1 MRRPSF
7 LVILAYLWWGVS
19 AIFWTELASVPA
31 VHQLGWR
38 ITMGI
43 AVLGLLWL
51 IRRQFPFR
59 NLSRRHVLYG
69 VAGSIM
75 ISTNWAVFLWA
86 LANERAVEASL
97 GYFLMPLFSVAL
109 GVVVLG
115 ESLRNLQRIAIVLAT
130 IGIGWIL
137 IRQGGLPWVALILG
151 VSFALYGLVRKQ
163 GPWGA
168 IDGLTVEMG
177 IVAPVAIASLIVAS
191 QQAEAVSGDGT
202 LWTWFLILCTGV
214 ATVVPLVLFA
224 SAAREVSLTVV
235 GLLAYLNPISQ
246 FLVGWL
252 YLGESIGT
260 DRLVG
265 FLFTWAALMLVVL
278 DELVRP
284 KVSIAG

>member
-1 MRRPSF
+1 MRRASF

-19 AIFWTELASVPA
+19 AVFWTELASVAP

-38 ITMGI
+38 ISMGM
-43 AVLGLLWL
+43 AALGLVWL
-51 IRRQFPFR
+51 ARREFPFR
-59 NLSRRHVLYG
+59 NLSRRHVVYG
-69 VAGSIM
+69 LAGSAM

-115 ESLRNLQRIAIVLAT
+115 ESLRRLQIIAIVLAT

-151 VSFALYGLVRKQ
+151 ASFALYGLVRKQ

-168 IDGLTVEMG
+168 IDGLTVEIG
-177 IVAPVAIASLIVAS
+177 IVAPFAVASLIIAS
-191 QQAEAVSGDGT
+191 QQVEPVSGDGS
-202 LWTWFLILCTGV
+202 LWTWFLILCTGA

-252 YLGESIGT
+252 YLNESVAM
-260 DRLVG
+260 DRWIG

-278 DELVRP
+278 DELTREKAP
-284 KVSIAG
+284 MSS